1 MGSRTETLCTPQTET
16 QRRFLEEKG
25 RKQDYEDN
33 HSEHKRRDRSGDH
46 YRSRQHL
53 KRRRFPTETVY
64 GLGGNALDEQAAEK
78 IYAAKGRPSDNP
90 LIVHIAEFE
99 ALNKIAAEIPEE
111 AKMLADAFW
120 PGPLTMI
127 FQKTDLVPM
136 GTTGGLNTVA
146 VRMPDHPVALA
157 LIRAAGG
164 YIAAPSANTS
174 GRPSP
179 TCAAHVQE
187 DLDGRIEMILD
198 GGPVGIGLESTIVD
212 LSEGVPTILRPGY
225 INQQMLEEVIGK
237 TEIDRAILSDDS
249 GIKPKAPGMKYRHY
263 APKGDLTIIEGAQD
277 AVKEAICEK
286 SRQATADGHRVGIIA
301 TDETMEAYR
310 QNSNAASI
318 KSVGS
323 RLDEAAVGRS
333 LYRILREFDDEN
345 LDILFSESFAESGF
359 GQAIMNRLL
368 KAAGHHVEQV

>member
-1 MGSRTETLCTPQTET
+1 METKILQVNPEQ
-16 QRRFLEEKG
+16 FGDEELQEACQVLRNDG
-25 RKQDYEDN
+25 
-33 HSEHKRRDRSGDH
+33 
-46 YRSRQHL
+46 L
-53 KRRRFPTETVY
+53 VAFPTETVY
-64 GLGGNALDEQAAEK
+64 GLGGNALHKEAANH

-90 LIVHIAEFE
+90 LIVHISEVKSLYELAADVPE
-99 ALNKIAAEIPEE
+99 A
-111 AKMLADAFW
+111 AKKLSEAFW

-237 TEIDRAILSDDS
+237 TEIDRGRS
-249 GIKPKAPGMKYRHY
+249 YR
-263 APKGDLTIIEGAQD
+263 
-277 AVKEAICEK
+277 
-286 SRQATADGHRVGIIA
+286 S
-301 TDETMEAYR
+301 
-310 QNSNAASI
+310 
-318 KSVGS
+318 GS
-323 RLDEAAVGRS
+323 RRDPATKG
-333 LYRILREFDDEN
+333 
-345 LDILFSESFAESGF
+345 G
-359 GQAIMNRLL
+359 
-368 KAAGHHVEQV
+368 